1 MLNRIDNKKV
11 GESMHQK
18 LNPLLDNLKQITL
31 NTLAIDVLD
40 DKISLNLKK
49 RQAEESFS
57 IKFDGVSS
65 FFFIDESKNAE
76 VDHTLAN
83 IDVNSIAYYQDGLGE
98 FSTLEEDYGEFGI
111 KMVTIPNF
119 AVEMKDSSLFIE
131 ADFIEINGERFDVSA
146 K

>member
-1 MLNRIDNKKV
+1 
-11 GESMHQK
+11 MHHR
-18 LNPLLDNLKQITL
+18 LDPLLDNLKQITL

-40 DKISLNLKK
+40 DKISLDLKK
-49 RQAEESFS
+49 QKEKSLS

-65 FFFIDESKNAE
+65 FFFIDESKNTE
-76 VDHTLAN
+76 NDRTLSN
-83 IDVNSIAYYQDGLGE
+83 ININSIAYYEDGLGE

-131 ADFIEINGERFDVSA
+131 ADYIEIDGERFDVSA

>member
-1 MLNRIDNKKV
+1 
-11 GESMHQK
+11 MHHK
-18 LNPLLDNLKQITL
+18 LDPLLDNLKQITL
-31 NTLAIDVLD
+31 NTLSIDVLD
-40 DKISLNLKK
+40 DKISLDLKK
-49 RQAEESFS
+49 KQKTTESLS

-65 FFFIDESKNAE
+65 FFFIDESKDTEN
-76 VDHTLAN
+76 DRTLAN
-83 IDVNSIAYYQDGLGE
+83 IDVNSIAYYEEGLGE

-131 ADFIEINGERFDVSA
+131 ADYIEIDGERFDVTP

>member
-1 MLNRIDNKKV
+1 
-11 GESMHQK
+11 MHHK
-18 LNPLLDNLKQITL
+18 LDPLLDNLKQITL
-31 NTLAIDVLD
+31 NTLSIDVLD
-40 DKISLNLKK
+40 DKISLDLNKK
-49 RQAEESFS
+49 QKATESLS

-65 FFFIDESKNAE
+65 FFFIDESKNTE
-76 VDHTLAN
+76 YDRTLAN
-83 IDVNSIAYYQDGLGE
+83 IDINSIAYYEEGLGE

-131 ADFIEINGERFDVSA
+131 ADYIEIDGERFDVTP

>member
-1 MLNRIDNKKV
+1 
-11 GESMHQK
+11 MHHK
-18 LNPLLDNLKQITL
+18 LDPLLDDLRQITL
-31 NTLAIDVLD
+31 NTLTLNVLD
-40 DKISLNLKK
+40 DKISLDLEKK
-49 RQAEESFS
+49 QAESLS

-65 FFFIDESKNAE
+65 FFFIDESKDTE
-76 VDHTLAN
+76 HERTLAN
-83 IDVNSIAYYQDGLGE
+83 TNINSIAYYEDGLGE

-131 ADFIEINGERFDVSA
+131 ADFIEIDGQRFDVSA